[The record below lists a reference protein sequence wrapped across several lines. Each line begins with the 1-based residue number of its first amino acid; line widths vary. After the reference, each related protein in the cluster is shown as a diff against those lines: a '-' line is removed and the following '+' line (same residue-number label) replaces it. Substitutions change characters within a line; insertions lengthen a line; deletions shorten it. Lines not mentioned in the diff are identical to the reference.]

1 MPPHYSFH
9 VRRFLTPGW
18 LLRHVA
24 MVGLVAAF
32 LALGW
37 WQLGRA
43 RGGNLL
49 SFGYAIEWPVFA
61 LFVVFVWTRE
71 IRAELRGGPVEPV
84 RRGSAVPEDLRIE
97 VPARRA
103 PTPPGATEDAEVH
116 AYNDY
121 LAWLSAHPEARPRDY
136 RTGT

>member
-1 MPPHYSFH
+1 M
-9 VRRFLTPGW
+9 RRFLTPSW
-18 LLRHVA
+18 LLRHAA

-37 WQLGRA
+37 WQVGRA
-43 RGGNLL
+43 RGGNML
-49 SFGYAIEWPVFA
+49 SYGYAIEWPVFA

-71 IRAELRGGPVEPV
+71 IRAELRGGPEPP
-84 RRGSAVPEDLRIE
+84 RGVADTVPEDLRIE
-97 VPARRA
+97 VPGRR
-103 PTPPGATEDAEVH
+103 PATGEADDPEVH

-136 RTGT
+136 RTGS

>member
-1 MPPHYSFH
+1 MPPHYSFSM
-9 VRRFLTPGW
+9 RRFLTPGW

-24 MVGLVAAF
+24 MVVLVAAF

-37 WQLGRA
+37 WQLRRA

-61 LFVVFVWTRE
+61 LFVIFVWTRE
-71 IRAELRGGPVEPV
+71 IRAELRGGVPEPEPETT
-84 RRGSAVPEDLRIE
+84 VPEDLRIE
-97 VPARRA
+97 VPARRPSGKA
-103 PTPPGATEDAEVH
+103 DEDAETR

-121 LAWLSAHPEARPRDY
+121 LAWLGAHPGARPRDY
-136 RTGT
+136 PTGS

>member
-1 MPPHYSFH
+1 

-32 LALGW
+32 LTLGW

-71 IRAELRGGPVEPV
+71 IRAELRGGRPVEPE
-84 RRGSAVPEDLRIE
+84 RRDSVVPEDLRIE
-97 VPARRA
+97 VPARRMAA
-103 PTPPGATEDAEVH
+103 PAEPVDSATED
-116 AYNDY
+116 YNDY

-136 RTGT
+136 RTGS

>member
-1 MPPHYSFH
+1 M
-9 VRRFLTPGW
+9 RRFLTPGW

-24 MVGLVAAF
+24 MVGLVIAF

-37 WQLGRA
+37 WQVGRA

-61 LFVVFVWTRE
+61 LFVVFIWTRE
-71 IRAELRGGPVEPV
+71 IRAELRGGHPEP
-84 RRGSAVPEDLRIE
+84 RRPAEAVPADLRIE
-97 VPARRA
+97 VPTRRTTA
-103 PTPPGATEDAEVH
+103 PAEDDAEVH

-136 RTGT
+136 RTGS

>member
-1 MPPHYSFH
+1 
-9 VRRFLTPGW
+9 
-18 LLRHVA
+18 

-61 LFVVFVWTRE
+61 LFVIFVWTRE
-71 IRAELRGGPVEPV
+71 IRGELRAGSGLPEAPQAEH
-84 RRGSAVPEDLRIE
+84 SAVPADLRIE
-97 VPARRA
+97 VPDRRA
-103 PTPPGATEDAEVH
+103 GQVAADRDDGDDSESAEVRD
-116 AYNDY
+116 YNEF
-121 LAWLSAHPEARPRDY
+121 LTWLGAHPEARPGDY
-136 RTGT
+136 HRTGS